1 MEKFDKL
8 ETTNSVD
15 NIKPKS
21 ETKTINQEDY
31 VKKQQEREEEEYYDK
46 LKEDWTPE
54 YIDNKY
60 NKDLDEALYWLKTNN
75 TKELEHTL
83 KNSVEINNRWWNFY
97 TVSSA
102 QIIPPPPENMEIPQ

>member
-15 NIKPKS
+15 NIKPES

-46 LKEDWTPE
+46 LKEDWTPDD
-54 YIDNKY
+54 IDNKLMADFELAQTIPTKY
-60 NKDLDEALYWLKTNN
+60 YVSTKAWPNTDIISPAQRITNQS
-75 TKELEHTL
+75 K
-83 KNSVEINNRWWNFY
+83 
-97 TVSSA
+97 
-102 QIIPPPPENMEIPQ
+102 NMEIPQ